1 MGAPNQRLPELETTP
16 KPVALMEAV
25 TAASLVAAVLALF
38 LFAWVADNVVDQR
51 TRTFD
56 LAIRTYVH
64 QFASPAMTRLMFT
77 ITYLGGNGLV
87 MAAFLA
93 LLIFLHLRW
102 RRATVWLLITLAG
115 ATILDVSLKLAF
127 HRPRP
132 APFFGP
138 IPHTYSFPSGH
149 ALFSFC
155 FYGVVAGLVAGR
167 LRSHAL
173 RALLWICA
181 ALLVLAIG
189 TSRIY
194 LGVHYPSDVIG
205 GYLTATIWVATMV
218 ALDRLRLNR
227 KNRRADTA
235 RASA

>member
-1 MGAPNQRLPELETTP
+1 
-16 KPVALMEAV
+16 MEAV
-25 TAASLVAAVLALF
+25 TAASLVVAVLALF
-38 LFAWVADNVVDQR
+38 LFAWVADNVVDRR
-51 TRTFD
+51 TRNFD
-56 LAIRTYVH
+56 LAIRAYVH
-64 QFASPAMTRLMFT
+64 QFASPAVTHAMFV

-93 LLIFLHLRW
+93 LLIFVHLRW

-155 FYGVVAGLVAGR
+155 FYAVVAGLTAGR
-167 LRSHAL
+167 LRSHFL
-173 RALLWICA
+173 RALIWISA

-189 TSRIY
+189 MSRIY
-194 LGVHYPSDVIG
+194 LGVHYPSDVLG
-205 GYLTATIWVATMV
+205 GYLTATIWAATMV
-218 ALDRLRLNR
+218 ALDRLHGNR
-227 KNRRADTA
+227 KNRRASAALSSWANPNDTIENQA
-235 RASA
+235 QGSF